1 MTDIVRGSVAPGFEA
16 VRSAFEDL
24 FGSGAETGA
33 SVAAHVGGALVVDLW
48 GGWADAART
57 HPWEPGTLST
67 VFSAGKPVAAMAVLR
82 RIADGRIDLDAPIAT
97 YWKAFPHPSATVR
110 HALSHQ
116 AGLPAARS
124 AATAAAPLPPAGGD
138 PHPGSV
144 AFPLPDISEILDS
157 SRFAAAIA
165 ATPLEWEPGT
175 AFGEH
180 ALTYGT
186 ILGEI
191 LLGATGETVGEV
203 VRTFGLDVHFGLST
217 ADAARCAEVEHATP
231 DWPERQLS
239 GHGELWSRALG
250 PVELLATDVVNGP
263 LWRTGELPAVNCHA
277 TARGLAAFYEA
288 LPRLLPAPLLAEAL
302 GPQAVGVDRLLEED
316 ATWTLGWRRD
326 GSWFGMGG
334 IGGSSAG
341 HDESLG
347 YSLAYV
353 TRRLGDHGR
362 GDTMYDT
369 LEAVLR
375 G

>member
-1 MTDIVRGSVAPGFEA
+1 MRRVTDFVRGSVAPGFEA
-16 VRSAFEDL
+16 VRAAFEEL
-24 FGSGAETGA
+24 LASGAETGA
-33 SVAAHVGGALVVDLW
+33 SVAAYAGGTLVVDLW

-57 HPWEPGTLST
+57 RPWEAGTLST
-67 VFSAGKPVAAMAVLR
+67 VFSAGKPVAALAVLR
-82 RIADGRIDLDAPIAT
+82 RVADGRIDLDAPIAA

-110 HALSHQ
+110 HALAHQ
-116 AGLPAARS
+116 SGLPAAAVS
-124 AATAAAPLPPAGGD
+124 
-138 PHPGSV
+138 
-144 AFPLPDISEILDS
+144 DISEILDS

-191 LLGATGETVGEV
+191 LRGATGETVGDV
-203 VRTFGLDVHFGLST
+203 VRTLGLDVHFGLSPV
-217 ADAARCAEVEHATP
+217 DLVRCAEVEHATP
-231 DWPERQLS
+231 DWPEQQLH
-239 GHGELWSRALG
+239 GHGDLWARALG
-250 PVELLATDVVNGP
+250 PAALLATDVLNGS

-277 TARGLAAFYEA
+277 TARGLAAFYDD
-288 LPRLLPAPLLAEAL
+288 LPRLLPPPLLTEAL
-302 GPQAVGVDRLLEED
+302 APQAAGVDRLLEEE

-326 GSWFGMGG
+326 GTWFGMGG

-341 HDESLG
+341 HDESLD

-353 TRRLGDHGR
+353 TRHLADHTR

-369 LEAVLR
+369 LEATLST
-375 G
+375 